1 MPFACA
7 SSESVP
13 ACPPSK
19 NFCAAWTQGAGVGV
33 WSKSRK
39 INSQMYGQQA
49 FEVVV
54 PSATPLARLVSGS
67 VKWRRKATSRGIKAL
82 QHYLGAGAHLALL
95 RAGVLIIVEAGP
107 ESILAARALLGCVCA
122 CASVPVR
129 GVCVSN
135 LCLSALIQGWGWG
148 WRPRRSGRLR
158 VGRVTISQVD
168 C

>member
-33 WSKSRK
+33 WSKRRK

-49 FEVVV
+49 FEVV
-54 PSATPLARLVSGS
+54 PHRQPRSPRIREGS

-82 QHYLGAGAHLALL
+82 QHYLRAGAHLALL

-122 CASVPVR
+122 SVRVR
-129 GVCVSN
+129 ARARVRERVVCVCV
-135 LCLSALIQGWGWG
+135 L
-148 WRPRRSGRLR
+148 
-158 VGRVTISQVD
+158 D
-168 C
+168 